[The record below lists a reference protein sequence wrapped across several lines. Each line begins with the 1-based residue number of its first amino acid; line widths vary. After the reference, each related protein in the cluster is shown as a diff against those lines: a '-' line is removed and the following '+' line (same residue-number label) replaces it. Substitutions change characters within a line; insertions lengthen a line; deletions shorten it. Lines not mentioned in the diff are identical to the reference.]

1 MISAIKSILSVLNAR
16 AEPAASLEAF
26 STDDLRTIVSQARKL
41 AYIAEGELL
50 NRKSRRLFKTRNR
63 SVNGLNSAR
72 LVNEAGFP
80 AEHSYIQ
87 VPSDID
93 RIQRGKENA
102 FHEAR
107 RKIALQKRMVSIPVE
122 DRNDPPSF

>member
-50 NRKSRRLFKTRNR
+50 NRKSIYSGSK
-63 SVNGLNSAR
+63 
-72 LVNEAGFP
+72 
-80 AEHSYIQ
+80 
-87 VPSDID
+87 
-93 RIQRGKENA
+93 
-102 FHEAR
+102 
-107 RKIALQKRMVSIPVE
+107 
-122 DRNDPPSF
+122 